1 MKILR
6 KKILKRVQESV
17 PWLEHII
24 SDEEIAGDINPQPS
38 DLILK
43 FREKSLCLYCRGG
56 KLLCGK
62 PRCPALTRLF
72 FFMKTKNLIESE
84 KILGSSPPG
93 VFVGRIGYPHVYA
106 GPLVP
111 PFLGDTSLLDFPE
124 KWIGR
129 SINEIVGFRT
139 DLIRGKFRVN
149 VKKPL
154 ENQPLLDKTFE
165 IALSREP
172 VDTEIILKGRPSGS
186 FLFDDEVQPMGP
198 SAPLSKI
205 DVGNP
210 KIDCRIEKVYGD
222 YDLKAEEAILNLYLS
237 NVPVSMI
244 QRAFCLGAFGVKRQ
258 RRLVPTRWSITAV
271 DSLIS
276 RRLIEDNVKRNPEI
290 NEYWVYSFSCFGNKF
305 VVLLMPSKWA
315 YEWIEAWH
323 PGTLW
328 NPQSDYIAMGSDWE
342 GYRGRT
348 TYASLGGCYYAVRLA
363 VSEFLAREGR
373 QASVVAM
380 REINPDYI
388 MPLGVWINRE
398 GVRETLK
405 QDGKKFDTLRE
416 ALEYIGSKFSTPLEE
431 WIRISVLLRNE
442 IMQEKITKFLD
453 LYK

>member
-6 KKILKRVQESV
+6 KKILKNVQKSV

-24 SDEEIAGDINPQPS
+24 SDEKIAEDINPQPS

-43 FREKSLCLYCRGG
+43 FRDKSRCLYCRGG
-56 KLLCGK
+56 RSLCGK

-84 KILGSSPPG
+84 KVFGSSPPG
-93 VFVGRIGYPHVYA
+93 VFVGRIGYPYVYA

-124 KWIGR
+124 KWVGR
-129 SINEIVGFRT
+129 AVDEIIGFRT
-139 DLIRGKFRVN
+139 ELIRGKFMVN

-154 ENQPLLDKTFE
+154 KNQPLLSRTLE

-172 VDTEIILKGRPSGS
+172 VDTEIIFKRKPSGS

-198 SAPLSKI
+198 SAPLFKI
-205 DVGNP
+205 DIGNA
-210 KIDCRIEKVYGD
+210 KIDYRIEKVYSD
-222 YDLKAEEAILNLYLS
+222 YDLRAEEAVLNLYLS
-237 NVPVSMI
+237 GVPVSTI

-276 RRLIEDNVKRNPEI
+276 RRLIEDKVKSSPEI
-290 NEYWVYSFSCFGNKF
+290 NEYQVHSFSYLGNKF
-305 VVLLMPSKWA
+305 IVLLIPSKWM

-328 NPQSDYIAMGSDWE
+328 NPQSNYVAMGSDWE

-348 TYASLGGCYYAVRLA
+348 KYASLGGCYYAVRLA
-363 VSEFLAREGR
+363 VAEFLAREGR
-373 QASVVAM
+373 QAGVVAM

-398 GVRETLK
+398 CVREALK
-405 QDGKKFDTLRE
+405 RDGKKFDMLKE
-416 ALEYIGSKFSTPLEE
+416 ALEYIGSKFSIPLEE
-431 WIRISVLLRNE
+431 WIKMSVLLKNE
-442 IMQEKITKFLD
+442 LMQERITKFLG
-453 LYK
+453 LQK